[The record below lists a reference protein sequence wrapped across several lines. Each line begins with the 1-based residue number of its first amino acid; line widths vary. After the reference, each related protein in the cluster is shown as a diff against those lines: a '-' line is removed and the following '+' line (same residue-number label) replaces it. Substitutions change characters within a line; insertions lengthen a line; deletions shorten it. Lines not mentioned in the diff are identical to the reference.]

1 MDAIISVLDEATQA
15 EVVAL
20 QAELDALNAEYAELE
35 AQYEAA
41 GGLDKIK
48 LWDDMASVKTQIGIK
63 EAAIIAKAGSEYFSV
78 RAELFLKEGAVDTAE
93 LLVKGARLAV
103 DVADQAVKKGEET
116 LAKLETEILAKIKNY
131 IFENTELG
139 KYLTE
144 LENALG
150 EQAWEAKKKVAAG
163 TAQLF
168 AIDALIADLIQNYN
182 EANQQV
188 VDEFAN
194 SLFGRVAYL
203 IQTKEA
209 EQAFEAIGL
218 ADLYVV
224 LKQLPDLLTLIIK
237 YYPAGVDLSNF
248 TNFNDFGTIFSD
260 YLTGLTPVTEVEWEV
275 DYLPAK

>member
-1 MDAIISVLDEATQA
+1 MAKVWGKIEAK
-15 EVVAL
+15 EF
-20 QAELDALNAEYAELE
+20 E
-35 AQYEAA
+35 
-41 GGLDKIK
+41 IK
-48 LWDDMASVKTQIGIK
+48 S
-63 EAAIIAKAGSEYFSV
+63 KAGSDYS
-78 RAELFLKEGAVDTAE
+78 RLKTELDLKEAGVKTAEIGLGLARKAVD
-93 LLVKGARLAV
+93 L
-103 DVADQAVKKGEET
+103 ADQAVKKAEENF
-116 LAKLETEILAKIKNY
+116 AKLESEILAKIKDY

-139 KYLTE
+139 QYLKE

-150 EQAWEAKKKVAAG
+150 EQAWEAKKAIAQG
-163 TAQLF
+163 TAELF

-182 EANQQV
+182 AANQQV